1 MTNEFDMS
9 NKIISAVDA
18 AHPVGMISDDAHTLE
33 LNTRLNK
40 IALEFMATRP
50 ELATQ
55 SLDDWTATN
64 ADILTDAEYRDAVML
79 IEAY

>member
-1 MTNEFDMS
+1 MANEFDMS
-9 NKIISAVDA
+9 NKIISAIDA

-33 LNTRLNK
+33 LNTRLDQ
-40 IALEFMATRP
+40 IALDFMATRP
-50 ELATQ
+50 DLASR

-64 ADILTDAEYRDAVML
+64 AKNLTDAEYRDAVML